1 MTRTVLSFFLA
12 AGCLALGLFTSLQQA
27 ENRDRGTQ
35 LNEVMERCR
44 MLEGVT
50 REREVRLL
58 SADWGVL
65 PYDEQILE
73 RAKEKTP
80 SQKDIDAREANL

>member
-1 MTRTVLSFFLA
+1 MTRALLCWGLA
-12 AGCLALGLFTSLQQA
+12 AGCLALGLFTAMQQA
-27 ENRDRGTQ
+27 ENRHRGAL
-35 LNEVMERCR
+35 LNDVMERSR
-44 MLEGVT
+44 MLEGIT

-80 SQKDIDAREANL
+80 SQKEIDAREANL

>member
-1 MTRTVLSFFLA
+1 
-12 AGCLALGLFTSLQQA
+12 
-27 ENRDRGTQ
+27 
-35 LNEVMERCR
+35 MERCR

-80 SQKDIDAREANL
+80 SQQDIDAREANL

>member
-1 MTRTVLSFFLA
+1 MTRTVLSFALA

-27 ENRDRGTQ
+27 ENRHRGAE

-44 MLEGVT
+44 MLEGIT

-58 SADWGVL
+58 GADWGVL
-65 PYDEQILE
+65 PYDEQVIE

-80 SQKDIDAREANL
+80 SQQQIDAREADL

>member
-1 MTRTVLSFFLA
+1 VLSFGLA

-27 ENRDRGTQ
+27 ENRDRGTK
-35 LNEVMERCR
+35 LNETMERCR

-50 REREVRLL
+50 REREVRML
-58 SADWGVL
+58 AIDWGVL
-65 PYDEQILE
+65 PYDEQIIE

>member
-1 MTRTVLSFFLA
+1 MTRVLLCWGLA
-12 AGCLALGLFTSLQQA
+12 AGCLGLGLFTAMQQA
-27 ENRDRGTQ
+27 ENRHRGAQ
-35 LNEVMERCR
+35 LNDVMERCR
-44 MLEGVT
+44 MLEGIT

-80 SQKDIDAREANL
+80 SQKEIDAREANL